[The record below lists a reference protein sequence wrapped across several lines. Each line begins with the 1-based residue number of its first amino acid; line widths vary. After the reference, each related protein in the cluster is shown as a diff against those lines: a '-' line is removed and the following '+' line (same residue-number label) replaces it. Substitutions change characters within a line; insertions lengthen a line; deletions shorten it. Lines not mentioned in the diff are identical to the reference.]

1 MHCLNIGAIYNVTF
15 TTLSKVYIC
24 CLSGAT
30 KPEEI
35 NPGLI
40 CPVFDE
46 LLPCLPKKLR
56 KRLHFGVRHE
66 DVSCEILIK
75 DITPLGVLVVF
86 IISIVS
92 LIPYVIRNFTL
103 LFNKELNFNRHV
115 ALPGVNINKYTI
127 IVLQELDLHF
137 QLSDERVNK

>member
-1 MHCLNIGAIYNVTF
+1 MLHLQHLA
-15 TTLSKVYIC
+15 S

>member
-1 MHCLNIGAIYNVTF
+1 MYI
-15 TTLSKVYIC
+15 YIC

-46 LLPCLPKKLR
+46 LLPCLPKKIR
-56 KRLHFGVRHE
+56 KKLHFGVRHE
-66 DVSCEILIK
+66 DVSCEILIN
-75 DITPLGVLVVF
+75 DITPLGVLVIF
-86 IISIVS
+86 IISIVCLPYS
-92 LIPYVIRNFTL
+92 LCSSATIIRNFTL
-103 LFNKELNFNRHV
+103 LFNKELNFNRYFS
-115 ALPGVNINKYTI
+115 LSGVNINKYTI
-127 IVLQELDLHF
+127 IVLQELDMHF

>member
-1 MHCLNIGAIYNVTF
+1 
-15 TTLSKVYIC
+15 
-24 CLSGAT
+24 
-30 KPEEI
+30 
-35 NPGLI
+35 
-40 CPVFDE
+40 VFDE

>member
-66 DVSCEILIK
+66 DVSCELLIN

-92 LIPYVIRNFTL
+92 LIPYVHPQL
-103 LFNKELNFNRHV
+103 LSVTSPCSLTKN
-115 ALPGVNINKYTI
+115 
-127 IVLQELDLHF
+127 
-137 QLSDERVNK
+137 